1 MTTLKRWAAVLALLL
16 LGGIA
21 VAQELQ
27 PIPEL
32 TARVTDTSGTLTAA
46 EQAELEQKLRA
57 FEERKG
63 AQIAVLLV
71 PTTQP
76 EEIEQYGIRVAD
88 AWKIGRAKVDDG
100 AILLIAK
107 NDRRMR
113 IEVGRGLEGALT
125 DLISKRIITETITPL
140 FRQNDYAGGINT
152 GIDQMIRV
160 VDGEALPPP
169 DEGWKGGASGLLDLL
184 PFLFVAVFIGSMV
197 LRAIFG
203 RLLGSTLAGGLTGYV
218 AWSLAQLLGVSIG
231 AGIAA
236 LLFSLVMGAVGGNRW
251 SSRPR
256 HGGWGGGWGGGG
268 LGGGGGFG
276 GGGGGFGGG
285 GGGFGGGGASGSW

>member
-21 VAQELQ
+21 AAQELQ

-57 FEERKG
+57 FEQRKG

-76 EEIEQYGIRVAD
+76 EEIEQFGIRVAE
-88 AWKIGRAKVDDG
+88 AWKIGRAKADDG

-125 DLISKRIITETITPL
+125 DLISKRIITDTITAL
-140 FRQNDYAGGINT
+140 FRQNDYAGGIDA

-160 VDGEALPPP
+160 LDGEALPPP
-169 DEGWKGGASGLLDLL
+169 DAGWQGGASGLLDFL
-184 PFLFVAVFIGSMV
+184 PLLFVAVFIGSMV

-203 RLLGSTLAGGLTGYV
+203 RLLGSTLAGGLTGYL
-218 AWSLAQLLGVSIG
+218 AWAIAQLLGVSIG

-236 LLFSLVMGAVGGNRW
+236 FLFSLLMGAVGGNRW

-256 HGGWGGGWGGGG
+256 HGGWGGGWGGGSF
-268 LGGGGGFG
+268 GGSGGFG
-276 GGGGGFGGG
+276 SGGGFGGG

>member
-140 FRQNDYAGGINT
+140 FRQNDYAGGIDA

-169 DEGWKGGASGLLDLL
+169 DEGWKGGASGLLDFL

-218 AWSLAQLLGVSIG
+218 AWTLASLLGVSIG

-236 LLFSLVMGAVGGNRW
+236 FLFSLLMGAVGGNRW

-268 LGGGGGFG
+268 LGGGGFG